1 MLIALA
7 GAWLLSVVHAR
18 TRGLA
23 LAAAAGLLLALLPMQ
38 YARYLYPSLALAV
51 IPAVV
56 ALDHALRPR
65 LAAGLVLSLCLL
77 QAAFVGSGYW
87 MVRDGA
93 LREAVLARGADAP
106 LYARFA
112 PERLL
117 VERMRNAPSP
127 PVGAILVMGAD
138 PQALAE
144 LGARGR
150 TTSWYSH
157 RLSQRAAK
165 ANADGWHWPGR
176 KASPTSSCAM
186 RA

>member
-1 MLIALA
+1 MFGEIAFGRGQFGKARCVPFAGRFGLIERTERAAL
-7 GAWLLSVVHAR
+7 GFDR
-18 TRGLA
+18 F
-23 LAAAAGLLLALLPMQ
+23 
-38 YARYLYPSLALAV
+38 
-51 IPAVV
+51 
-56 ALDHALRPR
+56 
-65 LAAGLVLSLCLL
+65 L

-127 PVGAILVMGAD
+127 PAGAILVMGAD

-165 ANADGWHWPGR
+165 ANADASGAGWVALAREEGVTDIILRDAGLTAKQR
-176 KASPTSSCAM
+176 KALALAGAYRVDAVAEAEWWRLP
-186 RA
+186 